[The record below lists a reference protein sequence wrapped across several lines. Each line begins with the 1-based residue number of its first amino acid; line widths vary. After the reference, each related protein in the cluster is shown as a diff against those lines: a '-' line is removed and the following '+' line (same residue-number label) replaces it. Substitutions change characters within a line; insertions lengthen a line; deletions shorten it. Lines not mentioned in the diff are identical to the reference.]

1 MTDQPKRDDDFFLG
15 VMILKEN
22 KWWPHSK
29 FASGE
34 LGHALMKAEE
44 ADTAPG
50 IEGSKI
56 VKISKS
62 GAVPEK
68 EMWISP
74 RIKARAEAD
83 KAKQLR
89 SGMQQTNANL
99 AAARRAPIK
108 KK

>member
-1 MTDQPKRDDDFFLG
+1 MTNQPTTDDDFFLG
-15 VMILKEN
+15 VMVLKEK

-29 FASGE
+29 FLGDE
-34 LGHALMKAEE
+34 LGRALMKAEE
-44 ADTAPG
+44 ADGSEG
-50 IEGSKI
+50 IDGSKI
-56 VKISKS
+56 IKISKT

-74 RIKARAEAD
+74 RIQARADAE

-89 SGMQQTNANL
+89 SGIQETNANL
-99 AAARRAPIK
+99 AAARKASVK